1 MPIAPFF
8 NDESIDLEES
18 LSSLAGALD
27 PSIEDKDD
35 VETTS
40 KIVSEEHSTECETCT
55 KEDTNSNVNVTI
67 NGEPYSTP
75 SSDKTEEES
84 KIQEELETE
93 SEIEED
99 IESTSA
105 EMHVLNTMLDCSK
118 YCATNKIEKLEK
130 TASII
135 LGYESLYPG
144 TEGLKELAIKVWD
157 FIKSTAI
164 KVYNYCKEIY
174 EKYIAKKIRE
184 FTAES
189 KTNKNVSENREAF
202 EQALNETKGR
212 YIKVDEFKPLI
223 SQLKN
228 IGSDTVNAAKEMD
241 TLVKSPN
248 SINVENGYA
257 KAGGVNFDR
266 LRDAAQSL
274 QEKVRSTSTI
284 NGTLAEAGFK
294 ADAKMV
300 VSLIELV
307 DREMAK
313 AVDWTRIA
321 NSMQVISREVDS
333 MKAVDSNDESLADK
347 LKALTSSMGAIQ
359 NAAGSLALA
368 TRGLWST
375 TEAYI
380 KAYNEAIK
388 GAPKDPAEEKE

>member
-8 NDESIDLEES
+8 NEESINLEES

-27 PSIEDKDD
+27 PSTEEQIE

-40 KIVSEEHSTECETCT
+40 EVVSEEHSTECETCT

-84 KIQEELETE
+84 KIQEDLEVE

-99 IESTSA
+99 IEATTA

-118 YCATNKIEKLEK
+118 YCVTNKIEKLEK

-144 TEGLKELAIKVWD
+144 TEGIKELATRVWN
-157 FIKSTAI
+157 FIKETAI
-164 KVYNYCKEIY
+164 KIYNYCKEIY

-189 KTNKNVSENREAF
+189 KTDKNVSENREAF
-202 EQALNETKGR
+202 EQALRETKGR
-212 YIKVDEFKPLI
+212 YIKVSEFRSLI
-223 SQLKN
+223 NQLKA
-228 IGSDTVNAAKEMD
+228 IGSDAVNAAKEMD
-241 TLVKSPN
+241 NLVKNPS

-257 KAGGVNFDR
+257 KAGGINYDK
-266 LRDAAQSL
+266 LRNAAQSL
-274 QEKVRSTSTI
+274 QEKVRSTSTV
-284 NGTLAEAGFK
+284 NGSLADAGFK
-294 ADAKMV
+294 ADGNMV
-300 VSLIELV
+300 VSLIDLV
-307 DREMAK
+307 DKEMAK

-321 NSMQVISREVDS
+321 NSMQVISREVDA
-333 MKAVDSNDESLADK
+333 MKAMDSNDMALADK

-368 TRGLWST
+368 TRGLWAT

-380 KAYNEAIK
+380 NAYNKAIK
-388 GAPKDPAEEKE
+388 GAPKEPAEEK